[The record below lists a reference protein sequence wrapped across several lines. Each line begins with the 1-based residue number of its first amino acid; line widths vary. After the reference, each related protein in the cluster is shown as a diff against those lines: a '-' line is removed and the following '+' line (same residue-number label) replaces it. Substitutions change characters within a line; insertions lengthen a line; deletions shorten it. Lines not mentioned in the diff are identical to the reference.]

1 MFITCIGPNNW
12 YMVGSLNTALTV
24 QSWSHGCVML
34 MSPNKGEIAVHGSHF
49 SGDIAVRMREVL
61 ARPWVVDHEPRTFKF
76 VIILSSKL
84 VPYEFP
90 RSPGD

>member
-1 MFITCIGPNNW
+1 MG
-12 YMVGSLNTALTV
+12 GLNTALTV

-61 ARPWVVDHEPRTFKF
+61 ARPWIVDHEPRTFSLSYNV
-76 VIILSSKL
+76 VILASKL
-84 VPYEFP
+84 VPYEFL